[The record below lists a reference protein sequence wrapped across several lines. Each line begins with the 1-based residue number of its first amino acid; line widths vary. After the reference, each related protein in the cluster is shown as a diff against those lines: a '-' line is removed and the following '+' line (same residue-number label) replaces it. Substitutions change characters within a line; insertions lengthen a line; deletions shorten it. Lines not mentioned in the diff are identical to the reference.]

1 MKSVLIIE
9 DNKEISSQMEK
20 YLVNNGYEVEL
31 ASSFYEASYK
41 MNVDMDVALLD
52 INLPDKDGQHL
63 IEGLK
68 DKDIRVIVTTV
79 KNDEDFIIASLD
91 KGADDYLTKPFSL
104 AILRARID
112 AVLRTIPLSQDK
124 KITYKDI
131 KVDLNDSKVY
141 FKNNQ
146 IDLTPLEYEILLLF
160 IKNPHRVFTRSQLL
174 EMFWEDRDKF
184 VNDNTLT
191 STIKRI
197 REKLDREVIN
207 TVRGIGYRMD
217 WMLYVFWIISLL
229 LMYYFLEKRKKNRI
243 NELIDLIEKMKN
255 RDYKIPMKQD
265 DFSILEDKIY
275 KLFIEIVEA
284 KETSSKNSEKQI
296 EYLEDIAH
304 QIKTPI
310 TSMLFS
316 IENLGM
322 DFPDIEDIEIL
333 KRQTIRLN
341 SLSDILLKL
350 SSLDANKDL
359 MKKEEIC
366 LDELVDYALDSL
378 DLRRST
384 NVEVAQSLKENS
396 IYGDFYW
403 LAEAL
408 INIVKNADN
417 RPTCDKIVVSSYK
430 NPLYTS
436 LIIEDNGGGIEK
448 ENMKKIF
455 KRFYKTPDSN
465 GFGIG
470 LAMARTIVEK
480 NNGEISVSNI
490 KEGARFEIKFYNVT

>member
-1 MKSVLIIE
+1 
-9 DNKEISSQMEK
+9 
-20 YLVNNGYEVEL
+20 
-31 ASSFYEASYK
+31 
-41 MNVDMDVALLD
+41 
-52 INLPDKDGQHL
+52 
-63 IEGLK
+63 
-68 DKDIRVIVTTV
+68 
-79 KNDEDFIIASLD
+79 
-91 KGADDYLTKPFSL
+91 
-104 AILRARID
+104 
-112 AVLRTIPLSQDK
+112 
-124 KITYKDI
+124 
-131 KVDLNDSKVY
+131 
-141 FKNNQ
+141 
-146 IDLTPLEYEILLLF
+146 
-160 IKNPHRVFTRSQLL
+160 
-174 EMFWEDRDKF
+174 
-184 VNDNTLT
+184 
-191 STIKRI
+191 
-197 REKLDREVIN
+197 
-207 TVRGIGYRMD
+207 
-217 WMLYVFWIISLL
+217 MLYVFWILSLGL
-229 LMYYFLEKRKKNRI
+229 LYYFLEKRKKNRI
-243 NELIDLIEKMKN
+243 NELIDLIENMKN
-255 RDYKIPMKQD
+255 QNYKIPMKQD
-265 DFSILEDKIY
+265 DFSILEDKFY

-284 KETSSKNSEKQI
+284 TEASRKNSEKQI

-316 IENLGM
+316 IENLEA
-322 DFPDIEDIEIL
+322 DFPDIEDIGIL

-359 MKKEEIC
+359 MKKEQIR

-470 LAMARTIVEK
+470 LAMAKTIVEK
-480 NNGEISVSNI
+480 NNGEISVSNT

>member
-1 MKSVLIIE
+1 MI
-9 DNKEISSQMEK
+9 
-20 YLVNNGYEVEL
+20 
-31 ASSFYEASYK
+31 
-41 MNVDMDVALLD
+41 
-52 INLPDKDGQHL
+52 
-63 IEGLK
+63 
-68 DKDIRVIVTTV
+68 
-79 KNDEDFIIASLD
+79 
-91 KGADDYLTKPFSL
+91 
-104 AILRARID
+104 
-112 AVLRTIPLSQDK
+112 
-124 KITYKDI
+124 
-131 KVDLNDSKVY
+131 
-141 FKNNQ
+141 
-146 IDLTPLEYEILLLF
+146 
-160 IKNPHRVFTRSQLL
+160 
-174 EMFWEDRDKF
+174 
-184 VNDNTLT
+184 
-191 STIKRI
+191 
-197 REKLDREVIN
+197 
-207 TVRGIGYRMD
+207 
-217 WMLYVFWIISLL
+217 YVFWIISLGL
-229 LMYYFLEKRKKNRI
+229 LYYFLESRKKNRI
-243 NELIDLIEKMKN
+243 NELIDLIENMKN
-255 RDYKIPMKQD
+255 QDYKIPMKQD

-284 KETSSKNSEKQI
+284 KETSNKNSEKQI

-316 IENLGM
+316 IENLET
-322 DFPDIEDIEIL
+322 DFPDNDEIEIL

-359 MKKEEIC
+359 MKKEEIR

-378 DLRRST
+378 NLKRSI
-384 NVEVAQSLKENS
+384 NVERGKSLKENS

-408 INIVKNADN
+408 INIIKNADN
-417 RPTCDKIVVSSYK
+417 RPTCDKIVLSSYK

-455 KRFYKTPDSN
+455 KRFYKTPDSS

-470 LAMARTIVEK
+470 LAMAKTIVEK

-490 KEGARFEIKFYNVT
+490 DAGARFEMKFYNIT